1 MSLNP
6 VGFLL
11 FIIIAAV
18 PAYYLNK
25 WMVKLTRPKDSFGRL
40 MIYFLLS
47 LVVAMVYSA
56 IAIFIITRFYT
67 LPKK

>member
-11 FIIIAAV
+11 FIIIAAL

-25 WMVKLTRPKDSFGRL
+25 WLIKLTRPKDSFGRL

-47 LVVAMVYSA
+47 LIVAMVYSA
-56 IAIFIITRFYT
+56 TAIFIITRFYT

>member
-11 FIIIAAV
+11 FIVIAAL

-25 WMVKLTRPKDSFGRL
+25 WLLRLTKPKDSFGRL

-47 LVVAMVYSA
+47 LIVAMVYSA
-56 IAIFIITRFYT
+56 TAIFIITRFYT

>member
-6 VGFLL
+6 IGFLL
-11 FIIIAAV
+11 FIVIAAL

-25 WMVKLTRPKDSFGRL
+25 WLMKLTRPKDSFGRL

-47 LVVAMVYSA
+47 LIVAMVYSA
-56 IAIFIITRFYT
+56 MAIFIITRFYT

>member
-25 WMVKLTRPKDSFGRL
+25 WMIKLTRPKDSFGRL

-47 LVVAMVYSA
+47 LIVAMVYSA
-56 IAIFIITRFYT
+56 MAIFIITRFYT
-67 LPKK
+67 LPQK

>member
-11 FIIIAAV
+11 FIIIAAL

-25 WMVKLTRPKDSFGRL
+25 WMIRLTRPKDSFGRL

-47 LVVAMVYSA
+47 VIVAMVYSA

>member
-6 VGFLL
+6 AGFFL
-11 FIIIAAV
+11 FIIIAAL

-25 WMVKLTRPKDSFGRL
+25 WMIRLTRPKDSFGRL

-47 LVVAMVYSA
+47 LIVAMVYSA

>member
-11 FIIIAAV
+11 FIIIAAI

-25 WMVKLTRPKDSFGRL
+25 WLLRLTRPKDSFGRL

-47 LVVAMVYSA
+47 LIVAMVYSA

>member
-11 FIIIAAV
+11 FIIIAAL

-25 WMVKLTRPKDSFGRL
+25 WLMKLTRPKDSFGRL

-47 LVVAMVYSA
+47 LIVAMVYSA
-56 IAIFIITRFYT
+56 TAIFIITRFYT

>member
-11 FIIIAAV
+11 FIVIAAL

-25 WMVKLTRPKDSFGRL
+25 WLMKLTKPKDSFGRL

-47 LVVAMVYSA
+47 LIVAMVYSA
-56 IAIFIITRFYT
+56 MAIFIITRFYT

>member
-1 MSLNP
+1 MSLDP

-11 FIIIAAV
+11 FIVIAAL

-25 WMVKLTRPKDSFGRL
+25 WLMKLTKPKDSFGRL

-47 LVVAMVYSA
+47 LIVAMVYSA
-56 IAIFIITRFYT
+56 MAIFIITRFYT

>member
-11 FIIIAAV
+11 FIVIAAL

-25 WMVKLTRPKDSFGRL
+25 WLMKLTKPKDSFGRL

-47 LVVAMVYSA
+47 LIVAMVYSA
-56 IAIFIITRFYT
+56 TVIFIITRFYT
-67 LPKK
+67 LPQK

>member
-11 FIIIAAV
+11 FIVIAAL

-25 WMVKLTRPKDSFGRL
+25 WLMKLTKPKDSFGRL

-47 LVVAMVYSA
+47 LIVAMVYSA
-56 IAIFIITRFYT
+56 MTIFIITRFYT

>member
-11 FIIIAAV
+11 FIVIAAL

-25 WMVKLTRPKDSFGRL
+25 WLMKLTKPKDSFGRL

-47 LVVAMVYSA
+47 LIVAMVYSA
-56 IAIFIITRFYT
+56 TAIFIITRFYT

>member
-11 FIIIAAV
+11 FIIIAAL

-25 WMVKLTRPKDSFGRL
+25 WMIKLTRPKNSFGRL

-47 LVVAMVYSA
+47 LIVAMFYSA
-56 IAIFIITRFYT
+56 MAIFIITRFYT

>member
-11 FIIIAAV
+11 FIIIAAL
-18 PAYYLNK
+18 PAYYFNK
-25 WMVKLTRPKDSFGRL
+25 WMIKLTRPKDSFGRL

-56 IAIFIITRFYT
+56 MVIFIITRFYT

>member
-6 VGFLL
+6 AGFFL
-11 FIIIAAV
+11 FIIIAAL

-25 WMVKLTRPKDSFGRL
+25 WMIRLTRPKDSFGRL

-47 LVVAMVYSA
+47 LIVAMVYSA
-56 IAIFIITRFYT
+56 MAIFIITRFYT

>member
-11 FIIIAAV
+11 FIVIAAL

-25 WMVKLTRPKDSFGRL
+25 WLVKLTKPKDSFGRL

-47 LVVAMVYSA
+47 LIVAMVYSA
-56 IAIFIITRFYT
+56 MAIFIITRFYT

>member
-11 FIIIAAV
+11 FIVIAAL

-25 WMVKLTRPKDSFGRL
+25 WLIKLTKPKDSFGRL

-47 LVVAMVYSA
+47 LIVAMVYSA
-56 IAIFIITRFYT
+56 TAIFIITRFYT

>member
-11 FIIIAAV
+11 FIVIAAL

-25 WMVKLTRPKDSFGRL
+25 WLMKLTRPKDSFGRL

-47 LVVAMVYSA
+47 LIVAMVYSA
-56 IAIFIITRFYT
+56 MAIFIITRFYT

>member
-1 MSLNP
+1 MPLNL

-11 FIIIAAV
+11 FLIIAAI

-25 WMVKLTRPKDSFGRL
+25 WMIKLTRPKDSFGRL

-47 LVVAMVYSA
+47 LIVAMVYSA
-56 IAIFIITRFYT
+56 MAILIITRFYT

>member
-1 MSLNP
+1 MSLDP

-11 FIIIAAV
+11 FIVIAAL

-25 WMVKLTRPKDSFGRL
+25 WLVKLTKPKDSFGRL

-47 LVVAMVYSA
+47 LIVAMVYSA
-56 IAIFIITRFYT
+56 MAIFIITRFYT

>member
-11 FIIIAAV
+11 FIVIAAL

-25 WMVKLTRPKDSFGRL
+25 WLMKLTRPKDSFGRL

-47 LVVAMVYSA
+47 LIVAMVYSA